1 MASHRFAYYQE
12 MQRRLR
18 DLLANVA
25 RMLEAEP
32 TRQIEELIDANEI
45 AIALEFMVDYLVD
58 TDRRVSSDVLT
69 EIDDLAHT
77 MGISDAIRDERAQLL
92 GG

>member
-18 DLLANVA
+18 DLLASVA
-25 RMLEAEP
+25 TMLEAEH
-32 TRQIEELIDANEI
+32 TLQLEEFIDANEI
-45 AIALEFMVDYLVD
+45 GLALECTVGYLVEA
-58 TDRRVSSDVLT
+58 DRRVSSDVLT
-69 EIDDLAHT
+69 EIDDLART
-77 MGISDAIRDERAQLL
+77 MGNSDAIRDERAQLS